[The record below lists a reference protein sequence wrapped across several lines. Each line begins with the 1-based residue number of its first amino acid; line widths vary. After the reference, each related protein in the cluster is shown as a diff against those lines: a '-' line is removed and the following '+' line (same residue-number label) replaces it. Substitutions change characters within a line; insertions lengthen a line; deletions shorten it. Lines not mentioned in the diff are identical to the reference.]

1 MRSFPSSPPT
11 IQFYTSINILFF
23 MIGLITPDEQ
33 KRIFEK
39 LVSYYENI
47 HSGLTLSMEEA
58 TLSLEEIGNVH
69 YTYQGEAIEATQD
82 VKVQLVAS
90 AVKRDYR
97 TPVVIL
103 RKEKDHKDILLD
115 GHRRLIY
122 AWSFGES
129 WPALIMKTAQ
139 DVEFGVEKTVR
150 GKIKDLFQHKPSAT
164 DEV

>member
-1 MRSFPSSPPT
+1 
-11 IQFYTSINILFF
+11 
-23 MIGLITPDEQ
+23 MIGLITLDEQ

-47 HSGLTLSMEEA
+47 HQGLKLETAET
-58 TLSLEEIGNVH
+58 TLSLEEIGNVY

-82 VKVQLVAS
+82 IKVQLVAS

-103 RKEKDHKDILLD
+103 RKEKENKDILLD

-139 DVEFGVEKTVR
+139 EVEFGVEKTIR
-150 GKIKDLFQHKPSAT
+150 GKIKDLFRHKATTT

>member
-1 MRSFPSSPPT
+1 
-11 IQFYTSINILFF
+11 
-23 MIGLITPDEQ
+23 MIGLITPEEQ

-47 HSGLTLSMEEA
+47 HQGLNLSTEET

-69 YTYQGEAIEATQD
+69 YTYQGEQIEAGKD

-97 TPVVIL
+97 TPVIIL
-103 RKEKDHKDILLD
+103 RKEKEHKDILLD

-122 AWSFGES
+122 AWSFGET
-129 WPALIMKTAQ
+129 WPALVMKTAQ
-139 DVEFGVEKTVR
+139 EVEFGVEKTIR
-150 GKIKDLFQHKPSAT
+150 GKIKDLFQHKVTAT